1 MKITVN
7 DKEVLMLPTCLV
19 INRLTAGFI
28 RKKLRKEGV
37 KLSRKQTVRLIRVFR
52 KYRRKHPEW
61 TLVEATEAGGEHV
74 IVKL

>member
-1 MKITVN
+1 MKVRVN
-7 DKEVLMLPTCLV
+7 DKTVFMFPTRLAV
-19 INRLTAGFI
+19 NRLTAGFI
-28 RKKLRKEGV
+28 RRKLRQEGV